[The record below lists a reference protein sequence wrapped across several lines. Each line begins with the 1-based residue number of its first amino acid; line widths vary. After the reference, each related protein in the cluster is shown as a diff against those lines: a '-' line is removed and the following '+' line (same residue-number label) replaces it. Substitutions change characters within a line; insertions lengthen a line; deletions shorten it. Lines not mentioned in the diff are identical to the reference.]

1 MRPESVRVRAGAAGA
16 TGGDG
21 SSGGTIVSSMFYG
34 ESIEYDVRTDAGTLV
49 VAVADPHEEQ
59 IFAPGDVVEVE
70 FEEERAWLL
79 PGTARTD

>member
-1 MRPESVRVRAGAAGA
+1 
-16 TGGDG
+16 
-21 SSGGTIVSSMFYG
+21 MFYG
-34 ESIEYDVRTDAGTLV
+34 ESIEDDVRTDAGTLV